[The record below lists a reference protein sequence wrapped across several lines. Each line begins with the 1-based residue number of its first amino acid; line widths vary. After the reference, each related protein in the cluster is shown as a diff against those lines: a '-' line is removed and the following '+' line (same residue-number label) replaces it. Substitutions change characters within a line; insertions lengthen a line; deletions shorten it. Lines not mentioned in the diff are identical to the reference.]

1 MTITLTSQQSYALEL
16 MINFATNETQERMFL
31 LEGFAG
37 TGKSSTWW
45 MFYENLIESGNRYFV
60 AVSAPTNKA
69 VGVLEKIAP
78 KELRNKVEFATIHS
92 LLGLTIE
99 IDKEGRETFKPD
111 KKRDKRVSFAAFD
124 IVLVDEASMINA
136 ELWGLLQEAMARFT
150 RVKVIFMGD
159 AAQLPPVN
167 EEISPVFAH
176 ISNRYVLTQIVR
188 YVAEQPIGKLVGV
201 VRDWIT
207 GAEKTQPSQHT
218 LNVIALDSKWN
229 AAEGNRVYNLA
240 DDDWVDAAIALF
252 KSSEYEDDPD
262 FVRCICWTNKAVN
275 YLNTRIR
282 KAVYGDTK
290 MPFVEGERL
299 ISTKPVFINNELALP
314 TSSELTVTNCRL
326 GQYHEYN
333 YKGYLVSVNEP
344 QKDRDFTLF
353 VLNEAGLEQWKQ
365 RCNVLKERAIKAKAL
380 TRSESWINY
389 YEHLRISAPV
399 DYAFALTAHRSQGST
414 FDHTFVS
421 YRDIN
426 RNPRVLERH
435 KCLYVALTRARSAI
449 YLCGV
454 S

>member
-1 MTITLTSQQSYALEL
+1 MTITLTFQQSYALEL
-16 MINFATNETQERMFL
+16 MLNFATNETQERMFL

-45 MFYENLIESGNRYFV
+45 KFYEKLIESGNRYFV

-78 KELRNKVEFATIHS
+78 AELRNKVEFATIHS
-92 LLGLTIE
+92 LLGLTVE
-99 IDKEGRETFKPD
+99 IDKDGHETFKPD
-111 KKRDKRVSFAAFD
+111 RKRDKRVFFAAFD
-124 IVLVDEASMINA
+124 IVLIDEASMINN
-136 ELWGLLQEAMARFT
+136 ELWGLLLDAMARFT
-150 RVKVIFMGD
+150 GVKVIFMGD

-167 EEISPVFAH
+167 EEISPVFTH
-176 ISNRYVLTQIVR
+176 VSNRYVLTQIVR
-188 YVAEQPIGKLVGV
+188 YVAEQPIGKLVKV

-207 GAEKTQPSQHT
+207 GDDLPQTFKHT
-218 LNVIALDSKWN
+218 LHVISLENNWN
-229 AAEGNRVYNLA
+229 DTTNNQVYSLA
-240 DDDWVDAAIALF
+240 DNDWVDAAITLF

-290 MPFVEGERL
+290 MPFMEGERL
-299 ISTKPVFINNELALP
+299 ISTKPVFINNELALT
-314 TSSELTVTNCRL
+314 TSSELTVLSCRL
-326 GQYHEYN
+326 GQYHEYD
-333 YKGYLVSVNEP
+333 YKGYLVNVNEP

-353 VLNEAGLEQWKQ
+353 VLNEAGLEQWKA
-365 RCNVLKERAIKAKAL
+365 RCSLLKAKAIKATL

>member
-1 MTITLTSQQSYALEL
+1 MAITLTRQQSYALEL
-16 MINFATNETQERMFL
+16 MINFAINETQERMFL

-45 MFYENLIESGNRYFV
+45 KFYQNFVETGNRYFV

-69 VGVLEKIAP
+69 VEVLEKIAP
-78 KELRNKVEFATIHS
+78 VELRNKVEFATIHS
-92 LLGLTIE
+92 LLGLTVE
-99 IDKEGRETFKPD
+99 IDKDGHETFKPD
-111 KKRDKRVSFAAFD
+111 KKRDKRVFFAATG
-124 IVLVDEASMINA
+124 IVLVDEASMINN
-136 ELWGLLQEAMARFT
+136 ELWGLLLDAMTQYT

-159 AAQLPPVN
+159 TAQLPPVN

-176 ISNRYVLTQIVR
+176 INNRYVLTQIVR
-188 YVAEQPIGKLVGV
+188 YVAEQPIGKLVKV

-207 GAEKTQPSQHT
+207 GDDFPQTFKHT
-218 LNVIALDSKWN
+218 LNVISLENNWN
-229 AAEGNRVYNLA
+229 DTTNNQVYSLA
-240 DDDWVDAAIALF
+240 DNDWVNAAIALF

-262 FVRCICWTNKAVN
+262 FVRCICWTNKAVA

-282 KAVYGDTK
+282 KAVYGDTE

-299 ISTKPVFINNELALP
+299 ISTKPVFINNDLALP

-333 YKGYLVSVNEP
+333 YKGYIVGVNEP

-353 VLNEAGLEQWKQ
+353 VLNEAGLEQWKA
-365 RCNVLKERAIKAKAL
+365 RCDLLKAKAIKAKAL
-380 TRSESWINY
+380 TRTESWINY

-435 KCLYVALTRARSAI
+435 KCLYVALTRARAAI

-454 S
+454 N